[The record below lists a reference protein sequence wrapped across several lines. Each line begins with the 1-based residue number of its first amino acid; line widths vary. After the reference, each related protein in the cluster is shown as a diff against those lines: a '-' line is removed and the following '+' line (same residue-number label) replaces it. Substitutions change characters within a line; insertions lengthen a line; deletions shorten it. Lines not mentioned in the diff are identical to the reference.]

1 LEFRDI
7 VSKKLGLNIS
17 GFTLGEYEYIAN
29 IENVLN
35 APQHTGLFLQQANS
49 MSVLGN
55 SEEVALVPASARAC
69 QVCPSWSA
77 CDRCLSKCGC
87 VCVCRTHNQK
97 YFYCNG
103 VDQENQ

>member
-1 LEFRDI
+1 MLEFRDI

-35 APQHTGLFLQQANS
+35 MPQHMGLFVQQANS

-55 SEEVALVPASARAC
+55 CEEMTGPVTAGHMHQSVSDGYVNPPAYTNIHTRSY
-69 QVCPSWSA
+69 
-77 CDRCLSKCGC
+77 D
-87 VCVCRTHNQK
+87 TH
-97 YFYCNG
+97 Y
-103 VDQENQ
+103 